1 MSMNPKNILN
11 LLCNSFDQ
19 PQYDIKT
26 IITNEERSFAS
37 QLEELI
43 KNAVDNYTFMESY
56 TTLHFVDENAI
67 FDPVAIEEDVEDEY
81 EETKDNKKIKI
92 DVDLH
97 YKQKAVEFWRSGK
110 KKFETVK
117 RKYRKVTQKALLY
130 RWEAQIVEHGT
141 RNEKLF
147 EISKYVLDEF
157 QNALDKSVPIHNLDI
172 KRWALKAR
180 NDYNLSQHLFTASSK
195 WIYNFKRRHCIV
207 SRKINKFITQ
217 SQIANKEELRRNANE
232 FVEKVKSKIALIGED
247 NVYNSD
253 QSGFN
258 LEMHAGRTLSF
269 KGTLK
274 VETLAQSLNSLTHSY
289 TIQPIISASGHL
301 MSPLF
306 IVLKEKD
313 GKFGPKIEKD
323 LYKAN
328 NILVSA
334 STSGKLTSE
343 LAIRWFEQI
352 YLPNTNE
359 KSVLCLDSWTGQNE
373 KKFSTIDKRGKE
385 VNILRIP
392 AGTTGMIQPLDVYT
406 FRPWKNFLK
415 HFSDVVILYNY
426 DINLHLRNNILK
438 IQSLIHNQFS
448 SPRFVNLFRYAWYK
462 SGYIEE
468 KPPKCETPVNFCFTN
483 CETICDCC
491 HDIAIFRCAWCTK
504 SMCIQCFFDPN
515 NSGSPHYCTNYK
527 Q

>member
-1 MSMNPKNILN
+1 FFSL
-11 LLCNSFDQ
+11 
-19 PQYDIKT
+19 
-26 IITNEERSFAS
+26 
-37 QLEELI
+37 
-43 KNAVDNYTFMESY
+43 
-56 TTLHFVDENAI
+56 
-67 FDPVAIEEDVEDEY
+67 
-81 EETKDNKKIKI
+81 
-92 DVDLH
+92 
-97 YKQKAVEFWRSGK
+97 
-110 KKFETVK
+110 
-117 RKYRKVTQKALLY
+117 
-130 RWEAQIVEHGT
+130 
-141 RNEKLF
+141 
-147 EISKYVLDEF
+147 
-157 QNALDKSVPIHNLDI
+157 
-172 KRWALKAR
+172 
-180 NDYNLSQHLFTASSK
+180 SK

-207 SRKINKFITQ
+207 SRKINKFVTQ
-217 SQIANKEELRRNANE
+217 SQIANKEELRGNANE
-232 FVEKVKSKIALIGED
+232 FVEKVKTKIVLIGED

-301 MSPLF
+301 MSPLL

-313 GKFGPKIEKD
+313 GKFGPKIEKK

-328 NILVSA
+328 NILVLT

-359 KSVLCLDSWTGQNE
+359 KSVLLFLESLYLLSIE
-373 KKFSTIDKRGKE
+373 KKFNTIDKRGKE
-385 VNILRIP
+385 VNILKIP
-392 AGTTGMIQPLDVYT
+392 AGTTGIIQPLDVYT

-415 HFSDVVILYNY
+415 RFSDVLIRYNY
-426 DINLHLRNNILK
+426 DINLHLRNNIKK
-438 IQSLIHNQFS
+438 ILTLIHNQFS
-448 SPRFVNLFRYAWYK
+448 SLRFVNLFKYAWYK

-483 CETICDCC
+483 CETIYDCC

-504 SMCIQCFFDPN
+504 SMCIQHFFDPN
-515 NSGSPHYCTNYK
+515 NSGSLHYCTNY
-527 Q
+527 QQ